1 MDYFIDESGN
11 TGDLAN
17 SNAASVFGDQPIFS
31 LAAIGIA
38 NELSF
43 SVEIDRLR
51 ARHRIQLSELK
62 ASALYDRPE
71 FILEIVQFLCAERFP
86 YFVEVVDKKYFLST
100 HITSRQLLPS
110 IAGVSEDAML
120 NYVRNVVADYL
131 YERAPDEVFVKFVAA
146 CKQPSDATLRAELD
160 ALLEFSRIAPDDE
173 EPAIAVFQGAMATL
187 GEYQALCNSGRRDA
201 YLEFLPIPDQSKHG
215 KPIWV
220 LPNLSAFTNIY
231 ARLNRYMG
239 GNLSA
244 VRLVHDGQVH
254 FDDILRS
261 SKEMAESLGDRAEE
275 LFTPHS
281 DFNFRESASLIFS
294 CSATSTG
301 LQVADI
307 VAGFCMRFAKEFFS
321 EGKHPSQAAHEAYS
335 LLIRYSNLRSGVGIN
350 QVVSTRRADLLNRTG
365 VRR

>member
-17 SNAASVFGDQPIFS
+17 SDAAFGFGDQPIFS

-38 NELSF
+38 DEPSLAI
-43 SVEIDRLR
+43 EIDRLK
-51 ARHRIQLSELK
+51 AKHRIQLSELK

-71 FILEIVQFLCAERFP
+71 IILEIVRLLCVGRIP
-86 YFVEVVDKKYFLST
+86 YFVEVVDKKYFLSA

-110 IAGVSEDAML
+110 IAGVPEDARL

-131 YERAPDEVFVKFVAA
+131 YERAPDEVFVKFVTA
-146 CKQPSDATLRAELD
+146 CKLPSDATLRAELD
-160 ALLEFSRIAPDDE
+160 ALLEFSRIALDDE

-187 GEYQALCNSGRRDA
+187 GEYQVLCDSGRADA

-220 LPNLSAFTNIY
+220 LPNLSAFTNIH
-231 ARLNRYMG
+231 ARLNRYVR

-244 VRLVHDGQVH
+244 VRLIHDEQVH

-261 SKEMAESLGDRAEE
+261 SKEMAESLGGRAEE
-275 LFTPHS
+275 LFTRHS
-281 DFNFRESASLIFS
+281 DFNFRESASLSFS
-294 CSATSTG
+294 CSETSTG
-301 LQVADI
+301 LQVADV
-307 VAGFCMRFAKEFFS
+307 VAGFCMRFAKDLFS
-321 EGKHPSQAAHEAYS
+321 GGKQPSQAAHEAYS
-335 LLIRYSNLRSGVGIN
+335 LLIRFGNVWNGVGIN
-350 QVVSTRRADLLNRTG
+350 QVVSTRRADLLNRSG
-365 VRR
+365 VRS